1 MIFKLVSQYK
11 PTGDQPEAIRQIL
24 DTFSSGVDC
33 CTLQGVTG
41 SGKTFT
47 MANVIKELG
56 CPTLVLSH
64 NKTLAAQLY
73 GEFRNFFPDNAVE
86 YFVSYYDYYQPE
98 AYLPATDTYI
108 EKDLSINDEIE
119 KMRLSTTATLLSGR
133 RDVIV
138 VSSVSCLYGIGNP
151 ADFHANTL
159 TLKVGEIIN
168 RKQILYRLVDA
179 LYTRT
184 ELELIPATFRVK
196 GETIDIMA
204 AFGGQC
210 YRILFFDDEIEAIH
224 TIDPVSGQ
232 RITSL
237 SEVSIFPA
245 NLFVTTKERIN
256 EAVNQI
262 YLDMGKQVAFFEK
275 EGRAMEAK
283 RIQQRVE
290 YDLEMIKELGYCPG
304 IENYSRYFDG
314 RAAGTR
320 PFCLL
325 DYFPED
331 FLLIID
337 ESHVTVPQ
345 VRAMFGGDRAR
356 KENLVEY
363 GFRLPAARDN
373 RPLRFEEFEELTGR
387 TLYVSATPADYE
399 IIRSEGA
406 VVEQIIRPTGLI
418 DPPLEVRSSENQI
431 DDLIEQ
437 IDIRTKRDEKVI
449 VTTLTKRS
457 AEELA
462 TYFER
467 MGIRCRYIHSD
478 IDTLERVQILEDLR
492 GGLFD
497 VLIGVNLLREGLDLP
512 EVSLVAIIDA
522 DMEGM
527 LRNVRAITQ
536 IAGRAARHENGLVI
550 MYAGKITK
558 TMRTSIEE
566 SNRRRYKQIRYNMEH
581 DMMPRQAHKSGST
594 QTLLTGKESQSQNL
608 VADIT
613 SPYDTT
619 ADIDTRIAQARS
631 DMERAAKSLDFL
643 AAARFRD
650 LMYELQK
657 QKESGLTK

>member
-1 MIFKLVSQYK
+1 MEFKLTSDYS
-11 PTGDQPEAIRQIL
+11 PTGDQPQAISQIL
-24 DTFSSGVDC
+24 QSFESGIDC

-47 MANVIKELG
+47 MANVIAGLNR
-56 CPTLVLSH
+56 PTLVLSH

-73 GEFRNFFPDNAVE
+73 GEFRNFFADNAVE

-159 TLKVGEIIN
+159 HLKVGQIISH
-168 RKQILYRLVDA
+168 KQILYRLVDA

-184 ELELIPATFRVK
+184 ELELTPATFRVK
-196 GETIDIMA
+196 GENIDIMS
-204 AFGGQC
+204 AFGQKC
-210 YRILFFDDEIEAIH
+210 YRILFFDDEIEAIYA
-224 TIDPVSGQ
+224 IDPLSGH
-232 RITSL
+232 RLEALT
-237 SEVSIFPA
+237 EVSIFPA
-245 NLFVTTKERIN
+245 NLFVTTKERIAQ
-256 EAVNQI
+256 AVSQI
-262 YLDMGKQVAFFEK
+262 YIDMGKQVAFFER
-275 EGRAMEAK
+275 EGRPTEAK

-314 RAAGTR
+314 RSAGTR

-331 FLLIID
+331 FLLIVD
-337 ESHVTVPQ
+337 ESHVTIPQ
-345 VRAMFGGDRAR
+345 VRAMFGGDKAR

-373 RPLRFEEFEELTGR
+373 RPLRFEEFESLTGT

-399 IIRSEGA
+399 IVRSEGA
-406 VVEQIIRPTGLI
+406 IVEQIIRPTALI

-437 IDIRTKRDEKVI
+437 ISLRTERDEKVI

-478 IDTLERVQILEDLR
+478 VDTLERVQILEDLR
-492 GGLFD
+492 AGMFD

-550 MYAGKITK
+550 MYAGKVTK
-558 TMRTSIEE
+558 TMRESIEQ
-566 SNRRRYKQIRYNMEH
+566 SNRRRYKQIRYNMENNL
-581 DMMPRQAHKSGST
+581 MPRQAHKSGSA
-594 QTLLTGKESQSQNL
+594 QNL
-608 VADIT
+608 LAQQGQIDVATIT
-613 SPYDTT
+613 DTPKPQT
-619 ADIDTRIAQARS
+619 AEQIRAEIARTQA

-650 LMYELQK
+650 RIQELEK
-657 QKESGLTK
+657 LLLSK

>member
-1 MIFKLVSQYK
+1 MEFKLTSDYS
-11 PTGDQPEAIRQIL
+11 PTGDQPQAISQIL
-24 DTFSSGVDC
+24 QSFESGIDC

-47 MANVIKELG
+47 MANVIAGLNR
-56 CPTLVLSH
+56 PTLVLSH

-73 GEFRNFFPDNAVE
+73 GEFRNFFADNAVE

-159 TLKVGEIIN
+159 HLKVGQIISH
-168 RKQILYRLVDA
+168 KQILYRLVDA

-184 ELELIPATFRVK
+184 EIELTPATFRVK
-196 GETIDIMA
+196 GENIDIMS
-204 AFGGQC
+204 AFGQKC
-210 YRILFFDDEIEAIH
+210 YRILFFDDEIEAIYA
-224 TIDPVSGQ
+224 IDPLSGH
-232 RITSL
+232 RLESL
-237 SEVSIFPA
+237 TEVSIFPA
-245 NLFVTTKERIN
+245 NLFVTTKERIAQ
-256 EAVNQI
+256 AVSQI
-262 YLDMGKQVAFFEK
+262 YIDMGKQVAFFER
-275 EGRAMEAK
+275 EGRPTEAK

-314 RAAGTR
+314 RSAGTR

-331 FLLIID
+331 FLLIVD
-337 ESHVTVPQ
+337 ESHVTIPQ
-345 VRAMFGGDRAR
+345 VRAMFGGDKAR

-373 RPLRFEEFEELTGR
+373 RPLRFEEFESLTGT

-406 VVEQIIRPTGLI
+406 IVEQIIRPTALI

-437 IDIRTKRDEKVI
+437 ISLRTERDEKVI

-478 IDTLERVQILEDLR
+478 VDTLERVQILEDLR
-492 GGLFD
+492 AGMFD

-550 MYAGKITK
+550 MYAGKVTK
-558 TMRTSIEE
+558 TMRESIEQ
-566 SNRRRYKQIRYNMEH
+566 SNRRRYKQIRYNMENNL
-581 DMMPRQAHKSGST
+581 MPRQAHKSGST
-594 QTLLTGKESQSQNL
+594 QNLLAQQGQID
-608 VADIT
+608 VATIT
-613 SPYDTT
+613 DTPKPQT
-619 ADIDTRIAQARS
+619 AEQIRAEITRTQA

-650 LMYELQK
+650 RIQELEK
-657 QKESGLTK
+657 LLLSK

>member
-1 MIFKLVSQYK
+1 MEFQLTSQYA
-11 PTGDQPEAIRQIL
+11 PTGDQPQAIAEIL
-24 DTFSSGVDC
+24 ESFTSGVNC

-47 MANVIKELG
+47 MANVIAALG
-56 CPTLVLSH
+56 RPTLVLSH

-73 GEFRNFFPDNAVE
+73 GEFSNFFPKNAVE

-108 EKDLSINDEIE
+108 EKDLSINDQIE
-119 KMRLSTTATLLSGR
+119 KMRLATTATLLSGR
-133 RDVIV
+133 RDVVV

-159 TLKVGEIIN
+159 TLKVGQTVA
-168 RKQILYRLVDA
+168 RKHILYRLVEA

-184 ELELIPATFRVK
+184 EVELTPATFRVK
-196 GETIDIMA
+196 GETIDVMS
-204 AFGGQC
+204 AFGNNC
-210 YRILFFDDEIEAIH
+210 YRILFFDDEIEDIYA
-224 TIDPVSGQ
+224 IDPLSGA
-232 RITSL
+232 RLERLT
-237 SEVSIFPA
+237 EVSIFPA
-245 NLFVTTKERIN
+245 NLFVTTKERIDN
-256 EAVNQI
+256 AVSQI
-262 YLDMGKQVAFFEK
+262 YIDMGKQVAFFER
-275 EGRAMEAK
+275 EGRPTEAK
-283 RIQQRVE
+283 RIQQRTE

-314 RAAGTR
+314 RSAGTR

-331 FLLIID
+331 FLLIVD
-337 ESHVTVPQ
+337 ESHVTIPQ

-373 RPLRFEEFEELTGR
+373 RPLRFEEFEALTGT

-399 IIRSEGA
+399 IARSDGA
-406 VVEQIIRPTGLI
+406 VIEQIIRPTALI

-431 DDLIEQ
+431 IDLIEQ
-437 IDIRTKRDEKVI
+437 ITLRTERDEKVI

-462 TYFER
+462 TYFEK
-467 MGIRCRYIHSD
+467 MAIRCRYIHSD
-478 IDTLERVQILEDLR
+478 VDTLERVQILEDLR
-492 GGLFD
+492 AGLFD

-536 IAGRAARHENGLVI
+536 IAGRAARHANGLVI
-550 MYAGKITK
+550 MYAAKVTK
-558 TMRTSIEE
+558 TMRESIEQ
-566 SNRRRYKQIRYNMEH
+566 SNRRRYKQIRYNMENGL
-581 DMMPRQAHKSGST
+581 MPRRADKSGST
-594 QTLLTGKESQSQNL
+594 QTLLAPQEQIDVAAVTEAQQPQSVEQIR
-608 VADIT
+608 AEI
-613 SPYDTT
+613 
-619 ADIDTRIAQARS
+619 ARAQA

-643 AAARFRD
+643 AAARYRD
-650 LMYELQK
+650 RIQELEK
-657 QKESGLTK
+657 LL